1 MHAFLPDVRLAPITW
16 IYGIM
21 DTAMPPVP
29 ITVHQL
35 LVFNLS
41 GAKVTGDADGFD
53 APIAACAM
61 TEGGRMLGKGEGR
74 MVFVY
79 LLAGTLSRV
88 LGLDATTLT
97 DPRPVAPGESA
108 ALDAMLAE
116 LMKVRDDRGAIVK
129 TIDAHLLDA
138 MRRAPPQG
146 LAERA
151 NVLLVGSDAPSVPDT
166 AKRLGVSQRTLE
178 RHYKTR
184 YGCAPS
190 RYLRHLRLIRATP
203 GRVQD
208 WRWENVPPEI
218 EYSDQSHWLKDIR
231 TIYGATPTQL
241 RNMELAEWFFY
252 PDDRYDPSDAI
263 DAFVP
268 EENKMRIAAWKASRE
283 ELVADLPG

>member
-146 LAERA
+146 LAETA
-151 NVLLVGSDAPSVPDT
+151 NVLLVSPEAPSIPET
-166 AKRLGVSQRTLE
+166 AARLGVSQRTLE

-184 YGCAPS
+184 YGCPPS
-190 RYLRHLRLIRATP
+190 RYLRHLRLVRSTIGGLTNL
-203 GRVQD
+203 
-208 WRWENVPPEI
+208 RWENVPPEI
-218 EYSDQSHWLKDIR
+218 EYSDQSHWLKDMR

-241 RNMELAEWFFY
+241 RNMRIANWFFY
-252 PDDRYDPSDAI
+252 PDGRYDPSDAI